1 MKRLFPFLFL
11 LLLGPS
17 FHLNATPTGGS
28 IPAPV
33 LKWQKGGCFSS
44 WCETGWYASPAVAD
58 IDNDGQQEILW
69 GAYDLV
75 ALNGNNGN
83 VEWRAESGSRLW
95 PGIAIADLTG
105 NGDLEIIVGR
115 GGDSLTVYN
124 HQGDI
129 EWQRNPF
136 GGGEIRTLAVTDL
149 DNDGQLEIIVGRAS
163 GGATKQVNVYNA
175 NGSVRPGWP
184 ARRDGEPGYG
194 WGMYNENIAIADM
207 DGDGDK
213 EIFAPTDTHYIT
225 ALDDDGNQLPVNAVY
240 TNRDYWAEVGVHV
253 DHVADVRGYANCGTE
268 HRPNFANAA
277 PTISDVNG
285 DGVMELIVV
294 GDVYNCA
301 IGDPDGDLY
310 YLPWIFKLDR
320 TRWSGNGYNWTT
332 IPNPSPN
339 SGPLSQDYNVI
350 ENSVTNAVVVDLDD
364 DGLKEI
370 IYPSYDGKMHA
381 YWLDKTEHGNWP
393 YDVPGSGIRFASE
406 PVVIDWDNDG
416 YAEIIFTS
424 WPEKRD
430 NLVGQ
435 LHVLD
440 YQGNQLHAINLPAP
454 FSGDWNGGLGAPTIA
469 NVDGD
474 ADWELVIGTSH
485 SGVVVYDLP
494 GSAGARV
501 LWSTGRGSYE
511 RTGVAAAELLPPLAM
526 TITPSARAIHASQQA
541 LFSLD
546 LLGSITDPIAL
557 AVTADPD
564 LTVNLSANNV
574 ILPATVTLTLTDTH
588 PPGPILPGLW
598 YDITVGASGDGETD
612 METIHLL
619 VGGYRAFL
627 PITTQ

>member
-17 FHLNATPTGGS
+17 FHLNATPTGG

-44 WCETGWYASPAVAD
+44 WCQTGWYASPAVAD

-75 ALNGNNGN
+75 ALNGSNGSE
-83 VEWRAESGSRLW
+83 EWRAESGSRIW
-95 PGIAIADLTG
+95 PGIAMADLTG

-115 GGDSLTVYN
+115 GSDSLTVYS
-124 HQGDI
+124 HQGGI

-163 GGATKQVNVYNA
+163 GGATKKGNVYNA

-207 DGDGDK
+207 DGDSDK

-225 ALDDDGNQLPVNAVY
+225 ALDDDGNQLTVNAIY

-294 GDVYNCA
+294 GDVYNCG

-364 DGLKEI
+364 DGLNEI
-370 IYPSYDGKMHA
+370 IYPSYDGRMHA
-381 YWLDKTEHGNWP
+381 YWLDKTEH
-393 YDVPGSGIRFASE
+393 RH
-406 PVVIDWDNDG
+406 
-416 YAEIIFTS
+416 T
-424 WPEKRD
+424 
-430 NLVGQ
+430 
-435 LHVLD
+435 
-440 YQGNQLHAINLPAP
+440 
-454 FSGDWNGGLGAPTIA
+454 
-469 NVDGD
+469 
-474 ADWELVIGTSH
+474 
-485 SGVVVYDLP
+485 
-494 GSAGARV
+494 AG
-501 LWSTGRGSYE
+501 
-511 RTGVAAAELLPPLAM
+511 
-526 TITPSARAIHASQQA
+526 
-541 LFSLD
+541 
-546 LLGSITDPIAL
+546 
-557 AVTADPD
+557 
-564 LTVNLSANNV
+564 
-574 ILPATVTLTLTDTH
+574 
-588 PPGPILPGLW
+588 
-598 YDITVGASGDGETD
+598 
-612 METIHLL
+612 
-619 VGGYRAFL
+619 
-627 PITTQ
+627 